1 MKTLFLLVLL
11 MSGIVSAQAQSQP
24 VAKSTASPSPTPAE
38 KRGPTENPPV
48 TGSIKGRVVSDDGR
62 PVVNAT
68 LMAQAVNGP
77 PTIKPAQVDSEGKF
91 SFDDL
96 PSAAYIIFAVAP

>member
-1 MKTLFLLVLL
+1 MKTLSPLVLPL
-11 MSGIVSAQAQSQP
+11 VLIMSGIVCAQAQSQP
-24 VAKSTASPSPTPAE
+24 AARSTASPSPTPAE
-38 KRGPTENPPV
+38 KRGPNENPPV

-77 PTIKPAQVDSEGKF
+77 PTIKPAQVDSEG
-91 SFDDL
+91 SVL
-96 PSAAYIIFAVAP
+96 MICRRPLT